1 MAEKKISM
9 YHFTCRFDTYENA
22 MHCIEERRLAE
33 GRTQRRCGSG
43 RTRHALHEIMAYWCS
58 DCRMYISV
66 KSGMLKEGSSIGCDK
81 WLVEMHWL
89 ETSLKGV
96 SSTKLA
102 SEIIVALKSARFLVY
117 RIRVA
122 RARAGISS
130 LSMQATQRLA
140 F

>member
-1 MAEKKISM
+1 MAEKKINM

-33 GRTQRRCGSG
+33 GRTRRRCGSG
-43 RTRHALHEIMAYWCS
+43 RTRHTLHEIMAYLCS

-66 KSGMLKEGSSIGCDK
+66 KSAMLKEGISIGYDK
-81 WLVEMHWL
+81 WLVAMHWMDA
-89 ETSLKGV
+89 SLKGV

-102 SEIIVALKSARFLVY
+102 SEIIVALKSARFLAY

-122 RARAGISS
+122 RARISS